1 MSASIHRNPQYI
13 SLLERSA
20 SVLVRQNRLA
30 ATAETWA
37 DCWGR
42 PFMTRTLHR
51 LSPTKVASAKTSGY
65 VADGGNLYLRVAVG
79 NRVGNKQPAISRGW
93 IFRFTMAGRTR
104 DVGLGGYPTISL
116 AKAREEA
123 ARFRRLVAA
132 GIDPLEARNEERQA
146 ALAAAAKAINFE
158 QCATAFIAA
167 HQAGW
172 RNEKHRQQWTNTLKS
187 FAYPVFGATRVESID
202 TSLIMKV
209 LQPIWASK
217 PETAGR
223 VRGRIERILDWAKV
237 QGYRDGENPA
247 RLRGH
252 LDNLLPKKSKVH
264 KVQHHAALPYSDV
277 GSFLAKLQGQTSI
290 SARALAFLILTATRT
305 SETLEAVWDEIDLD
319 RRIWVI
325 PAKRMKADKEHRVPL
340 SRFAISLLKE
350 MRDIRLSAY
359 VFPGAKPGRPLSNM
373 ALAMLMR
380 GMGYGHVTPHG
391 FRSSFRDWAAER
403 TSYPREVAEMALAHK
418 IPDAVEAAYRR
429 GDLFDKRRK
438 LMEAWAAYCSSARV
452 PAKVVPFKRQVV

>member
-1 MSASIHRNPQYI
+1 
-13 SLLERSA
+13 
-20 SVLVRQNRLA
+20 
-30 ATAETWA
+30 
-37 DCWGR
+37 
-42 PFMTRTLHR
+42 
-51 LSPTKVASAKTSGY
+51 
-65 VADGGNLYLRVAVG
+65 
-79 NRVGNKQPAISRGW
+79 
-93 IFRFTMAGRTR
+93 
-104 DVGLGGYPTISL
+104 
-116 AKAREEA
+116 
-123 ARFRRLVAA
+123 
-132 GIDPLEARNEERQA
+132 
-146 ALAAAAKAINFE
+146 
-158 QCATAFIAA
+158 
-167 HQAGW
+167 
-172 RNEKHRQQWTNTLKS
+172 
-187 FAYPVFGATRVESID
+187 
-202 TSLIMKV
+202 MKV

-223 VRGRIERILDWAKV
+223 VRGRIERVMDWAKV

-264 KVQHHAALPYSDV
+264 KVQHHAALPYGDV
-277 GSFLAKLQGQTSI
+277 GSFLAKLQEQTSI

-319 RRIWVI
+319 RRIWII
-325 PAKRMKADKEHRVPL
+325 PAERMKADKEHRVPL

-350 MRDIRLSAY
+350 MKDIRLSAY
-359 VFPGAKPGRPLSNM
+359 VFPGANSGRPLSNM

-403 TSYPREVAEMALAHK
+403 TSFPREVAEMALAHK

-438 LMEAWAAYCSSARV
+438 LMEAWSTYCLSP
-452 PAKVVPFKRQVV
+452 PASGEVVMLKRRRA